1 MSHADP
7 EAGRGP
13 IPALG
18 AYFLIPL
25 MACGLTAYYLVSTVG
40 LIWEA
45 KATGIFIGVILLGL
59 CIAQFVRLGLK
70 VARGEGTLGFG
81 DLVEGTLFNRQRLA
95 LLALSALFIVSLPW
109 VGTTLGLFLV
119 IAASTWVMGVRD
131 WRVLIAVAAVTAA
144 TVHFLLIY
152 LLGSQL
158 PQGVFK
164 KLLSLGGG

>member
-1 MSHADP
+1 MSNADP
-7 EAGRGP
+7 EAGRGS

-25 MACGLTAYYLVSTVG
+25 MACGLTAYYLVSTIG

-45 KATGIFIGVILLGL
+45 KATGIFIGGILLVL
-59 CIAQFVRLGLK
+59 CAMQFVRLGLK

-81 DLVEGTLFNRQRLA
+81 DLFEDNLFNRQRLA
-95 LLALSALFIVSLPW
+95 LLALTTIFVVSLPW
-109 VGTTLGLFLV
+109 IGTTAGLFLL
-119 IAASTWVMGVRD
+119 IMATIRVMGVRK
-131 WRVLIAVAAVTAA
+131 WRVLIAVAAITAA

>member
-1 MSHADP
+1 MSSADP

-25 MACGLTAYYLVSTVG
+25 MACGLTAYYLVSTIG

-45 KATGIFIGVILLGL
+45 KATGIFIGVILIGL
-59 CIAQFVRLGLK
+59 CIAQFVRLGLM

-81 DLVEGTLFNRQRLA
+81 DLVENTLFNRQRLA
-95 LLALSALFIVSLPW
+95 LLVLTAAFIILLPW
-109 VGTTLGLFLV
+109 VGTTAGLFLLIV
-119 IAASTWVMGVRD
+119 ASVRLMGVRD
-131 WRVLIAVAAVTAA
+131 WRVLVAVAAITAA

-164 KLLSLGGG
+164 TVFSLIGI